1 MTTIDQDSIKNELSQ
16 ISLKEAQFWSQRKQK
31 LWIKDGDENTSFF
44 HRICTAKQK
53 RNSNFEIVDD
63 DGIPHNSNVTIAN
76 TFINYFSTLFKGE
89 KIKRIFMENLD
100 WPPIPS
106 SESSNLCAPFQEDE
120 VKAMIQY
127 FEGNKA
133 LVLDDFPLLFNK
145 KYWQFLKVD
154 IMEVFKEF
162 HDKGIT
168 NKNMNNTF
176 IALIAKKKDYT
187 MPKYFRPISL
197 TTSLYKIIAKTL
209 ANGLSPTLSSTVSK
223 NQLAFVEGR

>member
-1 MTTIDQDSIKNELSQ
+1 MYSLKLSKESIIIQEIYSIDRKEEDITMYISNNNRSRLSLKNELSQ
-16 ISLKEAQFWSQRKQK
+16 ISLKEAQFWSQREQK

-63 DGIPHNSNVTIAN
+63 DGILHNSNVTIAN

-100 WPPIPS
+100 WHPIPS

-120 VKAMIQY
+120 VKAMIQS

-133 LVLDDFPLLFNK
+133 LVLDDLT
-145 KYWQFLKVD
+145 FLSYS
-154 IMEVFKEF
+154 
-162 HDKGIT
+162 T
-168 NKNMNNTF
+168 KNIGNF
-176 IALIAKKKDYT
+176 SRLISWK
-187 MPKYFRPISL
+187 S
-197 TTSLYKIIAKTL
+197 
-209 ANGLSPTLSSTVSK
+209 SK
-223 NQLAFVEGR
+223 NSTIKELPTKIWTTHSLLWLPKRKTTPCLHA